1 MRRLPAMVAETPV
14 GATVD
19 VTVWRRDGEK
29 KVRVTVGELEDEQ
42 LAAASPTAT
51 PPQANPKDLQSL
63 GLALGT
69 ITPELRNR
77 FALDEATKGVVITE
91 VKNGSPRAAKGP
103 PAGGVIV
110 EGGKRGGATPDGA
123 EEREGKDNTGRCP

>member
-91 VKNGSPRAAKGP
+91 VKDGSHSAEKGLKDGDVSVEVGP
-103 PAGGVIV
+103 EAVANPADGGEQV
-110 EGGKRGGATPDGA
+110 ET
-123 EEREGKDNTGRCP
+123 T